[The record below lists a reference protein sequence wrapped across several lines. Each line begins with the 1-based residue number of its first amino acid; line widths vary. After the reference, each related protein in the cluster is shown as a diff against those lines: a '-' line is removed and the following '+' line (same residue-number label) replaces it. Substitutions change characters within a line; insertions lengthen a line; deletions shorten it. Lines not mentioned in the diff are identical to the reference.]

1 MGNIDKVIDTFI
13 AGDYF
18 IIFLILMLIILV
30 VLILALIKSRQD
42 YNEIL
47 NMEIKNKKEDI
58 LEDLK
63 QLKEETTKEDSI
75 IPESVELSTA
85 EKLDNLTKETDNF
98 FAELDNLK
106 ATSKEEEIDMDIP
119 LIKQIDIPGIMT
131 YDDVISEY
139 ENKEE
144 EMAVISAEEL
154 ERKTKERME
163 TLGLSDNQAAI
174 ARYEEE
180 QENKAIISY
189 EQLLKNA
196 SNITLS
202 YKKEEQKSGA
212 PVINKIEIE
221 QKEVTQPENYLGE
234 EEFLKIL
241 KEFRLS
247 L

>member
-1 MGNIDKVIDTFI
+1 
-13 AGDYF
+13 
-18 IIFLILMLIILV
+18 MLIILV

>member
-1 MGNIDKVIDTFI
+1 
-13 AGDYF
+13 
-18 IIFLILMLIILV
+18 
-30 VLILALIKSRQD
+30 
-42 YNEIL
+42 
-47 NMEIKNKKEDI
+47 
-58 LEDLK
+58 
-63 QLKEETTKEDSI
+63 
-75 IPESVELSTA
+75 
-85 EKLDNLTKETDNF
+85 
-98 FAELDNLK
+98 
-106 ATSKEEEIDMDIP
+106 MDIP

>member
-18 IIFLILMLIILV
+18 IIFLIIMLIILV

>member
-1 MGNIDKVIDTFI
+1 
-13 AGDYF
+13 
-18 IIFLILMLIILV
+18 
-30 VLILALIKSRQD
+30 
-42 YNEIL
+42 
-47 NMEIKNKKEDI
+47 MEIKNKKEDI